1 MPTVGLN
8 IENIVHG
15 DYEFTLWDV
24 GGSKQAAR
32 HWKHYFD
39 TIDGVLFVVDITDQ
53 DRLKQAK
60 ETMWRIN
67 DPAMAGVPFLVFL
80 NKTDKPNKMDKEFV
94 MEQLEIEGYKL
105 MRPVRVQECS
115 ALDGSGIMV
124 GVNQMIEMIENN

>member
-32 HWKHYFD
+32 LWKHYFD
-39 TIDGVLFVVDITDQ
+39 AIDGVLFVVDITDQ

-94 MEQLEIEGYKL
+94 MEQLEIEGYK
-105 MRPVRVQECS
+105 
-115 ALDGSGIMV
+115 
-124 GVNQMIEMIENN
+124 